1 MYFQSV
7 ILFLVMLERVNMVED
22 ILAPGLRVVFCGI
35 NLVFHPPERVFPL
48 LIRQTASEGDI
59 SGRVYRPSVEA
70 AGGTALLDYRCGVTK
85 LVDRPTVQAKKFQSR
100 SYTQAGVS

>member
-7 ILFLVMLERVNMVED
+7 ILFLVMLKGVNMVED
-22 ILAPGLRVVFCGI
+22 ILAPGLRVVFCVST
-35 NLVFHPPERVFPL
+35 LVFHPPGLVFPL
-48 LIRQTASEGDI
+48 LIRQILLEGDI

-70 AGGTALLDYRCGVTK
+70 AGGQHLLDYRCGVTK
-85 LVDRPTVQAKKFQSR
+85 LVDRPTVQPMKFQSR